1 MVTNSLHL
9 MGVTQCRDVANSKRY
24 YYYSMGSFSRGR
36 CVFPW
41 LLVGRHNHTRPV
53 RFLQIFILI
62 VLLISGCA
70 SDEINENEISS
81 TVGISQTLKF
91 REVLKLL
98 RVNPET
104 NQKPYDADLFKYG
117 DTDEDGDCLRARD
130 EVLMRDSLVQPV
142 LQRNSNGCVIKVV
155 GGEWLSWY
163 DNVRTKDPQDLQIDH
178 LVSKKQAWVSGASE
192 WNKEK
197 LERFGNDLGYPGSL
211 IAVTTKMNGTG
222 EKGSKDPS
230 EWLPPENKC
239 KFSQNYVAVKYRWGL
254 AIDNAELQVL
264 TDQLAGHC
272 GDQLIEVELVP
283 N

>member
-1 MVTNSLHL
+1 
-9 MGVTQCRDVANSKRY
+9 
-24 YYYSMGSFSRGR
+24 
-36 CVFPW
+36 
-41 LLVGRHNHTRPV
+41 
-53 RFLQIFILI
+53 
-62 VLLISGCA
+62 
-70 SDEINENEISS
+70 
-81 TVGISQTLKF
+81 
-91 REVLKLL
+91 
-98 RVNPET
+98 
-104 NQKPYDADLFKYG
+104 LFKYG

-155 GGEWLSWY
+155 GGEWFSWY
-163 DNVRTKDPQDLQIDH
+163 DNVKTRDPQDLQIDH
-178 LVSKKQAWVSGASE
+178 LVSKKQAWVSGASD
-192 WNKEK
+192 WSSEK
-197 LERFGNDLGYPGSL
+197 LARFGNDLGYPGSL

-264 TDQLAGHC
+264 ADQLAGHC